1 MRTTLTATL
10 YCLALCSPA
19 IVQAQQVAGLE
30 GAWAGYF
37 SAPNGAKVKAEF
49 TVRGSVGTWRAFVP
63 QTQLRVNP
71 CTERPHTVAITE
83 AAPGK
88 FKLVIQAS
96 KTLDGCQDAHATVVL
111 VEPNVL
117 EGKFGD
123 GRELSLKRK

>member
-1 MRTTLTATL
+1 MRQSLAASLLSLTLFA
-10 YCLALCSPA
+10 PA
-19 IVQAQQVAGLE
+19 FAQSAGGIE

-37 SAPNGAKVKAEF
+37 SAPNGVKVKAEL
-49 TVRGSVGTWRAFVP
+49 TVRGTEGTWRAFVP

-71 CTERPHTVAITE
+71 CTERPHAVAITE
-83 AAPGK
+83 MAPGK

-96 KTLDGCQDAHATVVL
+96 KTLDGCQDAHATVSL
-111 VEPNVL
+111 TEPSVL

>member
-1 MRTTLTATL
+1 MRQALTASL
-10 YCLALCSPA
+10 FCYVLCAPSLAH
-19 IVQAQQVAGLE
+19 AQQAGGLD
-30 GAWAGYF
+30 GAWSGYF
-37 SAPNGAKVKAEF
+37 SAPNGAKVKADL
-49 TVRGSVGTWRAFVP
+49 TVRGTQGTWRAFVP

-83 AAPGK
+83 TAPGR

-96 KTLDGCQDAHATVVL
+96 KTLDGCQDAHATVAL
-111 VEPNVL
+111 AGPNVL

>member
-1 MRTTLTATL
+1 MRRNPTVSLFCLVLPLSALAQTAGG
-10 YCLALCSPA
+10 
-19 IVQAQQVAGLE
+19 IE
-30 GAWAGYF
+30 GTWAGYF
-37 SAPNGAKVKAEF
+37 SAPNGAKVKAEL
-49 TVRGSVGTWRAFVP
+49 TVRGSEGTWRSFVP

-71 CTERPHTVAITE
+71 CTERPHAVAITE

-96 KTLDGCQDAHATVVL
+96 KTLDGCQDAHATMAL